1 MITTNKTI
9 EKLFGDNPFFIS
21 YFKKDRTIREMKK
34 AYLDLTGRK
43 SKNPNIGKTQ
53 IIVYEYKTVNIDD
66 IVVMGNKDKDV
77 YLADSKHKEL
87 LDEDRAYK
95 EDEWRIVK
103 ENGSSTVNTRI

>member
-53 IIVYEYKTVNIDD
+53 IIVFDKDEDGYRTVNIDD
-66 IVVMGNKDKDV
+66 IIEMENEDKDV

-87 LDEDRAYK
+87 LDEDKAHLRNEAA
-95 EDEWRIVK
+95 
-103 ENGSSTVNTRI
+103 

>member
-9 EKLFGDNPFFIS
+9 EKLVGDNPFFIS
-21 YFKKDRTIREMKK
+21 YFKKDGTIKAMKK

-66 IVVMGNKDKDV
+66 IVVMGNKDV

-103 ENGSSTVNTRI
+103 ENGSSTVTTRI